1 MPPWWI
7 LCGNLIL
14 PMAIDYVYFYS
25 IEFAKLII
33 RYLVLDLRRTF
44 HPGTPIRDCRLLT
57 PPKGTAFPLTSC
69 SGRSDTRRLPGGSF
83 QFFRF
88 LRNRSLDAS
97 TKIAAD
103 IFAAIR
109 KRAVERNHQRLP
121 HLTQPG
127 RRPWLSSYSVFT
139 GSPHGRSCPMGE
151 PKPLNSFAI
160 ERLWFPWKMIENYKI
175 S

>member
-1 MPPWWI
+1 M
-7 LCGNLIL
+7 
-14 PMAIDYVYFYS
+14 
-25 IEFAKLII
+25 
-33 RYLVLDLRRTF
+33 F

-57 PPKGTAFPLTSC
+57 PPQGTAVPLTLC
-69 SGRSDTRRLPGGSF
+69 SGRSDTRRLPCGSF

-88 LRNRSLDAS
+88 LRNRPPDAS

-103 IFAAIR
+103 IFATIR

-139 GSPHGRSCPMGE
+139 ESPWSRFCMLGKTKALTFHGRG
-151 PKPLNSFAI
+151 PLVCLAFIIQTSI
-160 ERLWFPWKMIENYKI
+160 T
-175 S
+175 SSS